1 MSSPSRRRALPSCRR
16 TANALASWP
25 PPTFPPMWCSHGTC
39 RPTLRFYANCP
50 CVGIRGLSH
59 ASEVRPRLAK
69 IRSRSRLAP
78 GPHSLGDSC
87 AAAGARTSA
96 GPRGPVPT
104 RTPAGSRTAA
114 VLQSPAQTRTPA
126 GSSTPARTRTPAST
140 PAGSQTAEALRS
152 PAQTRIPAV
161 LGAPAGSRTAARTRA
176 PAVLGTPARTQ
187 APAVLCIPAGSQTPA
202 TLCTAVRTPMGAL
215 CAAENCRS
223 GEHCRAV
230 ERRRNP
236 GMRSG
241 WAMGAGTRAWP
252 TA

>member
-16 TANALASWP
+16 TANALAPWP
-25 PPTFPPMWCSHGTC
+25 PPTFPPMWCSHRTC

-59 ASEVRPRLAK
+59 ASEVRPRPAK

-78 GPHSLGDSC
+78 GPHSLGDLC
-87 AAAGARTSA
+87 AAAGARTFA

-114 VLQSPAQTRTPA
+114 ALRGPARTRTPA
-126 GSSTPARTRTPAST
+126 GSSTPARTRSPAST
-140 PAGSQTAEALRS
+140 PADSQTAEALRS
-152 PAQTRIPAV
+152 PAQTRISAV
-161 LGAPAGSRTAARTRA
+161 LGA
-176 PAVLGTPARTQ
+176 
-187 APAVLCIPAGSQTPA
+187 PAGSQTPA
-202 TLCTAVRTPMGAL
+202 TLCTAARTPMGAL

-241 WAMGAGTRAWP
+241 WAMGAGTRPWP